1 MQNTNQTAP
10 NSSAVRTALW
20 RGLHGLI
27 DAKPLVI
34 EDSVGLQLAN
44 PQEGW
49 QERLDMK
56 FTKPV
61 RGAMVGRARLLDDYA
76 IECSKK
82 GIHQY
87 VSLGAGLDTLAQ
99 RLGDSLNMQIFEIDE
114 EPTLTWKEGRLKE
127 LNLSKA
133 YQHFVPVNFIK
144 SSWFDILKQSSFKS
158 DQPSLLTCVGVTLY
172 LDNNAVHELLKN
184 SANLAKGSKIVIAFY
199 LPSEALTG
207 EDLKIFEM
215 SKRGAASSGTPFI
228 SFFMPNEIIELAT
241 KFGLQ
246 NPTIINRN
254 DMIEKYFKDRPDQ
267 LIPTDGEF
275 FLVADV

>member
-1 MQNTNQTAP
+1 MSNTAP

-34 EDSVGLQLAN
+34 EDSIGLQLAA

-49 QERLDMK
+49 QERPDMK

-61 RGAMVGRARLLDDYA
+61 RAAMVGRARLLDDYA
-76 IECSKK
+76 IECSKN

-87 VSLGAGLDTLAQ
+87 VSLGTGLDTLAQ

-114 EPTLTWKEGRLKE
+114 EPTLNWKEGRLKE
-127 LNLSKA
+127 LGLSKEF
-133 YQHFVPVNFIK
+133 QHFVPVNFMK

-158 DQPSLLTCVGVTLY
+158 DSPALLTCVGVTLY
-172 LDNNAVHELLKN
+172 LDAAAVNELLKN
-184 SANLAKGSKIVIAFY
+184 SSNLAKGSKIVIAFY
-199 LPSEALTG
+199 LPEEALTG
-207 EDLKIFEM
+207 EDLKIFQM
-215 SKRGAASSGTPFI
+215 SKRGAGASGTPFL
-228 SFFMPNEIIELAT
+228 SFFMPDAVLDLA
-241 KFGLQ
+241 KQFGLK
-246 NPTIINRN
+246 NAKIINRA
-254 DMIEKYFKDRPDQ
+254 DMIELYFKDRTDE
-267 LIPTDGEF
+267 LIPTEGEF